1 MQSRKQDRDSKSG
14 KDRINKRPT
23 SAAQADR
30 AEVDEFVAS
39 SNIRERGEDP
49 SPDDRDRGEISSKE
63 PAEPLDADRR

>member
-1 MQSRKQDRDSKSG
+1 MQSTKQDRDSKSG
-14 KDRINKRPT
+14 KDQSNKRPT

-39 SNIRERGEDP
+39 SNIRERRGDP

-63 PAEPLDADRR
+63 PAEPLDADRG